1 MPHRLF
7 GSLSF
12 LGSGLSSGLGS
23 LNAGQLLLFSIDSFS
38 IELILVHRGLA
49 GTKNKNGSK

>member
-12 LGSGLSSGLGS
+12 LGSGLGS